1 MDLRQDYNGYS
12 YMGYMIVSIFK
23 NALQFKKFAD
33 LVRKEALGDKRATK
47 IIESFIASLP
57 RKSNGKAY
65 TRAGLL
71 RRGMSEG
78 QIRRSDAK
86 VR

>member
-1 MDLRQDYNGYS
+1 
-12 YMGYMIVSIFK
+12 MISIFK

-33 LVRKEALGDKRATK
+33 LVRREALGDKRATK
-47 IIESFIASLP
+47 FIESFIAKLP
-57 RKSNGKAY
+57 KRSNGKAY

-78 QIRRSDAK
+78 QIRRSNAK
-86 VR
+86 IR